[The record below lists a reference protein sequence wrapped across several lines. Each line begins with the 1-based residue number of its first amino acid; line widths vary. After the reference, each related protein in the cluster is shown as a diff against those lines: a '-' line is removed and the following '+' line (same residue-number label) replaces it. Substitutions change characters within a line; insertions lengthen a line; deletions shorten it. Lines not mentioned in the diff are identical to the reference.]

1 MKRVIIESP
10 YAGSFKKNLAYARA
24 CVKDSLLRGEAP
36 IASHLLYTQEGILND
51 SIPEERRL
59 GIDAGLA
66 WTEVAEAHIFYID
79 YGYSR
84 GMEQA
89 RKIAEENTI
98 PIEERTIYRLE
109 EGGSE
114 ISRLLTQLQLKL
126 ISMSCYANEF
136 MDDRAEAITKMNIDE
151 LRKWISLKRDYYGCQ
166 FPEER
171 INNK

>member
-10 YAGSFKKNLAYARA
+10 YAGNFKKNLGYARA

-51 SIPEERRL
+51 QIPDERKL

-79 YGYSR
+79 YGYSQ

-89 RKIAEENTI
+89 RKIAEKNTI

-114 ISRLLTQLQLKL
+114 VSRLLTQLQLKL

-136 MDDRAEAITKMNIDE
+136 MDDKAKAITKMNIDE
-151 LRKWISLKRDYYGCQ
+151 LRKWISMKREHQ
-166 FPEER
+166 S
-171 INNK
+171 K